1 MEPFYSWEC
10 ISLIRGLFN
19 TSFDV
24 VIRDMHN
31 LLCLIHVVHRH
42 LWDDFTV
49 QVKTLPILRANTN
62 AAVEFTETEEVAVAP
77 DFMLVYKKMKFKMKL
92 AYESYMNNVK
102 VGRLF
107 NIAIYKTIVQ
117 RQEIAANN
125 LSNFLTK
132 EYSL

>member
-1 MEPFYSWEC
+1 
-10 ISLIRGLFN
+10 
-19 TSFDV
+19 
-24 VIRDMHN
+24 MHN

-42 LWDDFTV
+42 LWNDFTV
-49 QVKTLPILRANTN
+49 KVKMMPILRANTDTP
-62 AAVEFTETEEVAVAP
+62 VEFAKTEEVAVAP

-92 AYESYMNNVK
+92 AYESYMNNVR
-102 VGRLF
+102 VGRLL

>member
-10 ISLIRGLFN
+10 VSLIRGLFN

-24 VIRDMHN
+24 VIQDMHN

-42 LWDDFTV
+42 LYDDFTV
-49 QVKTLPILRANTN
+49 QVKTMPILRASTNTP
-62 AAVEFTETEEVAVAP
+62 VEFAETEEVAVAP

-117 RQEIAANN
+117 RQ
-125 LSNFLTK
+125 
-132 EYSL
+132 